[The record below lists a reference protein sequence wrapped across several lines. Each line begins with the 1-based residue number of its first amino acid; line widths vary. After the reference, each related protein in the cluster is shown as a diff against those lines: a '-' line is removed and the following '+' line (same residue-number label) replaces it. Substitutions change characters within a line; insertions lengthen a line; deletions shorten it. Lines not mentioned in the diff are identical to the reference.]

1 MLFAG
6 GAAENIPTDGDDD
19 VVVDELEDEDDAA
32 DSDADNEVLALKT
45 VLPVKLFDFAANVE
59 VDANGEENRLSFVFV
74 SAGGIIFNVVAVAAA
89 AFDTAIGASIFLLS
103 IVGAF
108 GAGNDIVGSLMSVLF
123 NFSCTLGKSTGSGGI
138 SCCSI
143 LPAFRCFE
151 TMLFRILLTCLL
163 LVVVVVAGDL

>member
-6 GAAENIPTDGDDD
+6 GGAENTPTDDGDD
-19 VVVDELEDEDDAA
+19 VVVDDFEDVAA
-32 DSDADNEVLALKT
+32 DNGVLALKT
-45 VLPVKLFDFAANVE
+45 VLPVELFDLGANVE
-59 VDANGEENRLSFVFV
+59 VDANGEENGLSFVFV
-74 SAGGIIFNVVAVAAA
+74 SVGGIIFIVAAA
-89 AFDTAIGASIFLLS
+89 ACDTAIGASIFLLS

-151 TMLFRILLTCLL
+151 ILLFRILLTCLLLL